1 MFSTSFSSFSK
12 NMLCTLCYL
21 IEFKLR
27 KTFFFVII
35 LVIVCSCNTKIFGIS
50 FALAFNTES
59 SAIAVSFFV
68 FFLRLHV
75 TQKVLQLP
83 LFYFFFHSGAVYRR
97 TGKSFLSVFSLP
109 LLKTRVTIIGLV
121 SLDTLANFLILAIV
135 ICMWNVSC

>member
-1 MFSTSFSSFSK
+1 
-12 NMLCTLCYL
+12 MLYTLCYL

-50 FALAFNTES
+50 FALVFNAES

-68 FFLRLHV
+68 FFFSFCVCIV

-83 LFYFFFHSGAVYRR
+83 LFFSFFFSILAVFLD
-97 TGKSFLSVFSLP
+97 GLVKVFLSVFSFP
-109 LLKTRVTIIGLV
+109 LLKTRVTSIGLV
-121 SLDTLANFLILAIV
+121 SLDTLANVLILAIV
-135 ICMWNVSC
+135 ICMWNFSC